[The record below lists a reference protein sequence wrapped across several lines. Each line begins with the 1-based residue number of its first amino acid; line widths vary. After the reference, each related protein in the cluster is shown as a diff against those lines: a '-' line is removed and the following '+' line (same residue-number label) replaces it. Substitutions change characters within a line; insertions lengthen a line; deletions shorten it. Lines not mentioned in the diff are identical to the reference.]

1 MIKFL
6 FYLMILLTPVLNN
19 ASSEIIYDIN
29 EDAEETTDIIYSALN
44 LSELGLSHEVFQLAL
59 KGHNKLEA
67 EGRLNN
73 PDVLTIVDFSQTSKN
88 KRMYVIDINQQK
100 LLFNTLVAHGRN
112 TGGEYAQHF
121 SNENGTHKSSL
132 GFYVTKNNN
141 MGSSVGFSLIIEGIE
156 KGFNDNAVSRQIIL
170 HGADYATED
179 FINKNGRLGRSF
191 GCPALPPELIKP
203 VVDVIENGSCLF
215 IYYPDSNYLS
225 KSPVLNSTLG

>member
-1 MIKFL
+1 
-6 FYLMILLTPVLNN
+6 MILLTPVLNN

-29 EDAEETTDIIYSALN
+29 EDAEETTDIYSALN

-170 HGADYATED
+170 HGANYATED

-191 GCPALPPELIKP
+191 GCPTLPPELIKP

>member
-1 MIKFL
+1 
-6 FYLMILLTPVLNN
+6 MILLTPVLNN
-19 ASSEIIYDIN
+19 ASQEIIYDSN
-29 EDAEETTDIIYSALN
+29 EDAEETTDIYSALN

-141 MGSSVGFSLIIEGIE
+141 MGSIVGFSLIIEGIE

-170 HGADYATED
+170 HGANYATED

>member
-1 MIKFL
+1 
-6 FYLMILLTPVLNN
+6 MILLTPVLNN

>member
-29 EDAEETTDIIYSALN
+29 EDAEETTDIYSALN

-170 HGADYATED
+170 HGANYATED
-179 FINKNGRLGRSF
+179 FINKNGSLGRSF

>member
-1 MIKFL
+1 
-6 FYLMILLTPVLNN
+6 MILLTPVLNN

-29 EDAEETTDIIYSALN
+29 EDAEETTDIYSALN

-170 HGADYATED
+170 HGANYATED
-179 FINKNGRLGRSF
+179 FINKNGSLGRSF

>member
-29 EDAEETTDIIYSALN
+29 EDAEETTDIYSALN

-170 HGADYATED
+170 HGANYATED

>member
-1 MIKFL
+1 
-6 FYLMILLTPVLNN
+6 MILLTPVLNN

-29 EDAEETTDIIYSALN
+29 EDAEETTDIYSALN

-170 HGADYATED
+170 HGANYATED

-215 IYYPDSNYLS
+215 IYYPDTNYLS

>member
-29 EDAEETTDIIYSALN
+29 EDAEETTDIYSALN

-215 IYYPDSNYLS
+215 IYYPDTNYLS

>member
-1 MIKFL
+1 
-6 FYLMILLTPVLNN
+6 MILLTPVLNN

-29 EDAEETTDIIYSALN
+29 EDAEETTDIYSALN

-170 HGADYATED
+170 HGANYATED

>member
-29 EDAEETTDIIYSALN
+29 EDAEETTDIYSALN

-100 LLFNTLVAHGRN
+100 LLFNTLVGHGRN
-112 TGGEYAQHF
+112 TGGEYGQHF

-170 HGADYATED
+170 HGANYATED